1 MVECLMGAI
10 ACVTV
15 LQSTME
21 ADVKV
26 SNCLS
31 FAIQI
36 NKVVT
41 YIDPNSA
48 ASDIN

>member
-1 MVECLMGAI
+1 MGAT

-21 ADVKV
+21 ANVKL

-41 YIDPNSA
+41 FIVPNSA
-48 ASDIN
+48 ASDMN